1 MKKYL
6 ELKDRGN
13 KSNLT
18 MKQFNNV
25 KGQALF
31 FVLFLLAIFGA
42 LSGTLAV
49 MWETQNRVRA
59 LDRDGSFALYLAQA
73 GIEQAKIWAR
83 NNPGSSTT
91 NTGIPLGGGNYD
103 FSVNG
108 PTRNLS
114 SVGRALDG
122 SGNTIAERQLSAQ
135 ANAGYTAL
143 AAWSWR
149 EQ

>member
-1 MKKYL
+1 MWL
-6 ELKDRGN
+6 AACGVRHETR
-13 KSNLT
+13 
-18 MKQFNNV
+18 

-49 MWETQNRVRA
+49 MWETQTRVRA

-83 NNPGSSTT
+83 NNPGSSTASAW
-91 NTGIPLGGGNYD
+91 IILGGGRYN
-103 FSVNG
+103 FSVIG
-108 PTRNLS
+108 LTRDLS
-114 SVGRALDG
+114 SAGQVQDG
-122 SGNTIAERQLSAQ
+122 SGNIIAERQLSAQ

-143 AAWSWR
+143 AAWSLR